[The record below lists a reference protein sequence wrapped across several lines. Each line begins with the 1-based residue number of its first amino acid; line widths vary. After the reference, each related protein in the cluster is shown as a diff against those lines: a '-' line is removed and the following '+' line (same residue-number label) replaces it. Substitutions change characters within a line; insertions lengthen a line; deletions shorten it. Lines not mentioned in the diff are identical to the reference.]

1 MNKKGFTLI
10 ELLSSITL
18 MTIIAT
24 IASINLIKILDEK
37 EKISTKNTESI
48 ITTAACLYIEL
59 DKNADLK
66 EECLTNGCT
75 ITTDILI
82 KEGLLNSEDVNKT
95 EVINISKE
103 NNTKIC
109 KIK

>member
-48 ITTAACLYIEL
+48 ITTAAYIEL